1 MQAPSI
7 SLGRRIIKYT
17 HINSCLK
24 NGTLAKFKL
33 NFSIKKYSE
42 ALPNLRSRCKQ
53 KYDNGD
59 AGGAK
64 DIIEDCWPLSNEL
77 CNPFENMRKSRRGIV
92 F

>member
-1 MQAPSI
+1 MQASAI
-7 SLGRRIIKYT
+7 SLGRRIIKNT

-24 NGTLAKFKL
+24 NGTLAKFTL
-33 NFSIKKYSE
+33 NFFIKKYSE
-42 ALPNLRSRCKQ
+42 AHPNQRSRCKQ
-53 KYDNGD
+53 KCDNGD

-77 CNPFENMRKSRRGIV
+77 CNPFENKRKSRRGIV